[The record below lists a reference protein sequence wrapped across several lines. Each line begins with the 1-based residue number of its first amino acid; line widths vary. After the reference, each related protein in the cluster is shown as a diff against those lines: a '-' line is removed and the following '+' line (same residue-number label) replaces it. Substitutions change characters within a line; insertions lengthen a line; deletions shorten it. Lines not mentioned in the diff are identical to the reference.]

1 MIHPL
6 VPLLE
11 KECGYDVT
19 TPSGS
24 ERLAYDIES
33 KTGERLSRQTIQRI
47 TGVIETD
54 GTPRRATMDII
65 ARYLGFPDA
74 PALNHFMTYGTSAF
88 KRVPGLIT
96 INELE
101 VGDTVELAW
110 SPDRRLTLEY
120 LDSGEMLVVSA
131 ENSKLAPGD
140 RLTILQVMKGYPLL
154 VKNVVRDGL
163 SLGEYSAAPESGLT
177 HVDVIPAAK

>member
-1 MIHPL
+1 MKSSLIA
-6 VPLLE
+6 LLE
-11 KECGYDVT
+11 KQCGHDVT

-47 TGVIETD
+47 TGVIETE
-54 GTPRRATMDII
+54 GNPRRTTMDII
-65 ARYLGFPDA
+65 ARYLGFVNY
-74 PALNHFMTYGTSAF
+74 PALKHFITSGTSAF

-110 SPDRRLTLEY
+110 SPDRRLTLEC

-131 ENSKLAPGD
+131 ENSKLAVGD
-140 RLTILQVMKGYPLL
+140 RLTILQIMKGYPLL
-154 VKNVVRDGL
+154 VKNVVRDGR

-177 HVDVIPAAK
+177 HVVVNPA